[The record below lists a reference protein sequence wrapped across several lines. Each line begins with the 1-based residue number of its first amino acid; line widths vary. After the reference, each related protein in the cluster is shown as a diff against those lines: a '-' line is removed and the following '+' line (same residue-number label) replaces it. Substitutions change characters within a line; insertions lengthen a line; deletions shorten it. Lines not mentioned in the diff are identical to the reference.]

1 MKLISRII
9 LFIYILVYV
18 TLAALYNFGV
28 IDFSFLYSAIIA
40 GILNVVN
47 SLLAILL
54 FEYSYKKGGNVFLL
68 ANLGGMGARMI
79 FILVSILIIM
89 KFFTINEIAFL
100 LIFFIIY
107 FILLSSEVFY
117 FHKKTKN
124 KNI

>member
-1 MKLISRII
+1 MKLISRILLI
-9 LFIYILVYV
+9 LYIIIYV

-28 IDFSFLYSAIIA
+28 IDFSFLYSALIA
-40 GILNVVN
+40 GILNIVN
-47 SLLAILL
+47 SLIAILL

-68 ANLGGMGARMI
+68 ANLGGMGARMV
-79 FILVSILIIM
+79 FMLVSILVIM
-89 KFFTINEIAFL
+89 KFFKIHEIGFL